1 MLVDVAGIEPAFEIA
16 TANLSV
22 LKSHLPFHAL
32 MRGTSRGPVL
42 TSIMLYPR
50 F

>member
-1 MLVDVAGIEPAFEIA
+1 VDVAGIEPAFAKIYTQDLA
-16 TANLSV
+16 LA
-22 LKSHLPFHAL
+22 KSRPEQ
-32 MRGTSRGPVL
+32 GTSRGPVL